1 MYPAL
6 GFYTFENP
14 FNDVLKKKT
23 KTTLPVKW
31 NSVLLQSNILYH
43 FLHSGHDFPAVAL
56 ESTVTVQ

>member
-31 NSVLLQSNILYH
+31 NS
-43 FLHSGHDFPAVAL
+43 A
-56 ESTVTVQ
+56 